1 MDRGPRRVIW
11 LGFLSTV
18 GFALVAYLVAR
29 NATAPFDSLLSS
41 AVQRFESPTL
51 TELALALSFI
61 GSTKAA
67 VVISV
72 VVIALLFFVLR
83 HRSEL
88 VLFIAA
94 VGGAALVNDFLKH
107 LFQRERPT
115 LHRLV
120 EETGYSFPSGHSMGA
135 FALYGILVFLLWK
148 HIPSRIGR
156 ALLLLFG
163 AAMILGIGWSR
174 IYLGVHYPSDVIG
187 AYLASGVWLTASIWV
202 YQRYRERGLR
212 RRRRHFPGG

>member
-1 MDRGPRRVIW
+1 MDTGPRRVVW
-11 LGFLSTV
+11 LGFLSTI

-41 AVQRFESPTL
+41 AVQRYESLTL
-51 TELALALSFI
+51 TELALTLSFI

-67 VVISV
+67 AVISV
-72 VVIALLFFVLR
+72 VVIAVLFFVLR

-156 ALLLLFG
+156 VLLLLFG

-187 AYLASGVWLTASIWV
+187 AYLASAVWLTVSIRV
-202 YQRYRERGLR
+202 YQWYRERR
-212 RRRRHFPGG
+212 MRRRRHFPGS